1 MHPTKKN
8 LIMNIILWVAQGI
21 LSALF
26 LMGGVM
32 KSFQPKEKL
41 AKSMPWVND
50 FPSAVVK
57 LIGVAELL
65 GALALIGPMLFGI
78 TPVLTPLAAAGLG
91 ITMIL
96 AAVYHYRKHEMK
108 EIVINT
114 VLFSL
119 AVFVALGRF

>member
-1 MHPTKKN
+1 
-8 LIMNIILWVAQGI
+8 MNIILWIAQGI

-50 FPSAVVK
+50 FPLPVVR

-65 GALALIGPMLFGI
+65 GAIALIIPMLLGI
-78 TPVLTPLAAAGLG
+78 APVLTPLAAAGLG

-96 AAVYHYRKHEMK
+96 AAIYHYRKHEMK
-108 EIVINT
+108 AIMMNT

-119 AVFVALGRF
+119 AVFVAIGRL